1 MDSPGAF
8 QQFWYGRMFWLGAI
22 DRVVVLDDYPHVW
35 QSFEDTF

>member
-22 DRVVVLDDYPHVW
+22 DRIFVLDDYPHVW